1 VGRAAKIEGLARQ
14 GDIEMSKT
22 FVIQSLLGNYAI
34 NIGGAKPVVGEYL
47 DVYPNKSAAENQV
60 QRWTFVASSDHPNY
74 FYIQNPPSGWVI
86 DIARWQSGAVTPG
99 TLLDAYTQKQPGYSS
114 NQLWKAVPGPVPNY
128 FFIQSLLNHLV
139 IDVAEHGAGAAGVKP
154 GANLNANDMKDVNA
168 STTANQLW
176 TVLSADG
183 FNLVIS
189 AFPSESLQTVII
201 DCTGFFPAC
210 QLSGN
215 WQYQYRNA
223 SYQTTSGS
231 YIGNAN
237 LGGEYVLSLPI
248 DLGISAS
255 QGYLT
260 IDVQNN
266 VTGVNTTLA
275 WAWDG
280 SSFAP
285 VSPGSV

>member
-1 VGRAAKIEGLARQ
+1 
-14 GDIEMSKT
+14 MSKT
-22 FVIQSLLGNYAI
+22 FVIQSLVPGGYSI

-47 DVYPNKSAAENQV
+47 DVYTNKPAGKNQV
-60 QRWTFVASSDHPNY
+60 QQWTFVASSDHPNY
-74 FYIQNPPSGWVI
+74 FYIENPPSGWVI
-86 DIARWQSGAVTPG
+86 DIAGWQSGTVTPG
-99 TLLDAYTQKQPGYSS
+99 TLLDAYTQKPPVDSS
-114 NQLWKAVPGPVPNY
+114 NQLWKAVPGPLPNY
-128 FFIQSLLNHLV
+128 FFIQSLLNDLV
-139 IDVAEHGAGAAGVKP
+139 IDIAEHGNGAAGVKD
-154 GANLNANDMKDVNA
+154 GANLNANHRKDPYENT
-168 STTANQLW
+168 SANQLW
-176 TVLSADG
+176 TVVSADG

-201 DCTGFFPAC
+201 DYTGFFPAC

-223 SYQTTSGS
+223 SYLTTSGS
-231 YIGNAN
+231 YSGNAN

-248 DLGISAS
+248 DLTVSDS

-260 IDVQNN
+260 ILVENN

-280 SSFAP
+280 STFAP